1 MPVRERFLPR
11 PGARLQ
17 EQFREV
23 ARFRHLSLRTEEA
36 YWDWIRRFI
45 LFHRRK
51 GAVGSGAGVVALAG
65 EREGWIWRHPREMG
79 GPEVREFLT
88 HLAVERRV
96 AVATQNQALNALVF
110 LYREVFGREL
120 GELWEFERARR
131 RERVP
136 VVLTRQ
142 EVERVLRCTA
152 PKYRLVLQLLYGTGM
167 RLLEGLRLRV

>member
-51 GAVGSGAGVVALAG
+51 GAVGSEAGVVALAG
-65 EREGWIWRHPREMG
+65 EGGGMDLAASAGDGWDG
-79 GPEVREFLT
+79 G
-88 HLAVERRV
+88 AG
-96 AVATQNQALNALVF
+96 VF
-110 LYREVFGREL
+110 DAFG
-120 GELWEFERARR
+120 G
-131 RERVP
+131 
-136 VVLTRQ
+136 
-142 EVERVLRCTA
+142 
-152 PKYRLVLQLLYGTGM
+152 
-167 RLLEGLRLRV
+167 